1 MFDCISYNVT
11 FDYYEI
17 LVLMDYLLKKTIL
30 CKTSLYITAIL
41 IITKIL
47 LKVALITISLNSLY
61 NDIYFIIF
69 KGESASSKKKVD
81 TFGQNDA
88 DWDVYKEIVRF
99 GSS

>member
-30 CKTSLYITAIL
+30 CKTSLYITVIL

-47 LKVALITISLNSLY
+47 LKVALITINLKTHCIMTFILLSL
-61 NDIYFIIF
+61 
-69 KGESASSKKKVD
+69 KERVPPARKK
-81 TFGQNDA
+81 
-88 DWDVYKEIVRF
+88 
-99 GSS
+99 